1 MTNRVWTHLGFDPA
15 STLHDIR
22 WGENYEADGEDA
34 FVWVF
39 EISGAVPPSHLDGG
53 YRGAVSQRQPPMYFP
68 LGGGTIKGVSRPG
81 EIVWSRFY
89 VEEGTLNVDLS
100 RGRALA
106 LPAEEPE
113 RRWRKTTP
121 QWPMMHAVLNGV
133 SRDQMMAQHKANH
146 INVAY
151 APDAD
156 AATRAL
162 AVKAAMCDAL
172 GVAVNLCGDAG
183 VR

>member
-1 MTNRVWTHLGFDPA
+1 
-15 STLHDIR
+15 
-22 WGENYEADGEDA
+22 
-34 FVWVF
+34 
-39 EISGAVPPSHLDGG
+39 
-53 YRGAVSQRQPPMYFP
+53 
-68 LGGGTIKGVSRPG
+68 
-81 EIVWSRFY
+81 
-89 VEEGTLNVDLS
+89 
-100 RGRALA
+100 
-106 LPAEEPE
+106 
-113 RRWRKTTP
+113 
-121 QWPMMHAVLNGV
+121 MMHAVLNGV

-162 AVKAAMCDAL
+162 AVKAAMCDAP